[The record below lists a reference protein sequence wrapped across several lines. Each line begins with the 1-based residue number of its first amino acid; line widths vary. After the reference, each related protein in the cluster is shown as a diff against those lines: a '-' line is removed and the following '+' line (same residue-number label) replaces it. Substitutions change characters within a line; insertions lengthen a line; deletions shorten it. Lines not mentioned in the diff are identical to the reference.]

1 MKKERE
7 RLNTQTM
14 YYSHNYVLLDRIQ
27 KLVALSSTPLF
38 KEEYIK
44 ERTDVLII
52 YKEYILYSDV
62 QEDIVANAICWAI
75 RVLEDIFSGYRV
87 RNFESLQTFV
97 ASVLESAVF
106 SHDNYTDK
114 LFNKVSKVF

>member
-1 MKKERE
+1 
-7 RLNTQTM
+7 M
-14 YYSHNYVLLDRIQ
+14 YYSHNYVLLNRIQ

-38 KEEYIK
+38 QEEYMK
-44 ERTDVLII
+44 ERTDVLMI

-75 RVLEDIFSGYRV
+75 RVLEDLFAGCRV

-97 ASVLESAVF
+97 ASVSETAIF
-106 SHDNYTDK
+106 SYENYTGQ
-114 LFNKVSKVF
+114 LFNDVSKVF